1 MGQGAAYGKAYR
13 TDGPSYIG
21 YKKDLIFVHV
31 YIEVNPGIKAN
42 LGFIIVSWS
51 FVANIE
57 GSQKPCLAFL
67 HGFVLHIRVGT

>member
-51 FVANIE
+51 SYMPILRGAKNLV
-57 GSQKPCLAFL
+57 
-67 HGFVLHIRVGT
+67 